1 MILTSNWIKWFV
13 WRLLHFIIQH
23 IFFNINWNCL
33 VITLYTL
40 EEAWNV
46 QFQIELRVESD
57 APCLLFPFPR
67 PSKKRKMNKQETD
80 ILVQYENLVTQK
92 AFSKK
97 ETGTRRGANFVTSI
111 TVFSKGII
119 NECLLTYYSIV
130 KHFLLQI
137 KLHADKAIWLRNYV
151 TLTHY
156 TPFVEYS
163 TLFYLN
169 MLLF

>member
-1 MILTSNWIKWFV
+1 
-13 WRLLHFIIQH
+13 
-23 IFFNINWNCL
+23 
-33 VITLYTL
+33 
-40 EEAWNV
+40 
-46 QFQIELRVESD
+46 
-57 APCLLFPFPR
+57 
-67 PSKKRKMNKQETD
+67 MNKQETD

-137 KLHADKAIWLRNYV
+137 KLHADKAI
-151 TLTHY
+151 
-156 TPFVEYS
+156 
-163 TLFYLN
+163 
-169 MLLF
+169 